1 MIWKV
6 LPQNYS
12 DFTWKELSSMWYGW
26 LKADF
31 SDFPNKGFFPLYNAY
46 SFTGNEEKYLTC
58 LKTETTFN
66 IISPTEYETYVEY
79 LMIGDFEINRVIL
92 LTCIR
97 ELEDLY
103 SGNIPRD
110 QKHIWLYR
118 CLQQGKVWLV
128 PSKLL

>member
-1 MIWKV
+1 
-6 LPQNYS
+6 
-12 DFTWKELSSMWYGW
+12 MWYGW